1 MTGDERQCDER
12 SSPEASGQNVSS
24 RHDTPACVHREV
36 QAHCQDSAGPD
47 TAKDGFPEKAFA
59 PANQRRLVRHL
70 LALHAGE
77 AGLPS
82 PHLDDRAPSS
92 HTSQAER

>member
-1 MTGDERQCDER
+1 M
-12 SSPEASGQNVSS
+12 
-24 RHDTPACVHREV
+24 HHEV
-36 QAHCQDSAGPD
+36 QAHCQCLARTD
-47 TAKDGFPEKAFA
+47 TAEDGLPEKAFA

-70 LALHAGE
+70 LGLQFGD

-82 PHLDDRAPSS
+82 SHLDDRAPSP